1 MTVDLRPWRRLLPVW
16 LPAVGLCVIAAAAYV
31 WQSSESGGRAA
42 GVRAEIG
49 EFETEIARLERL
61 LAQVEGERATVASV
75 NETFDLLYGQ
85 VFRSLDDRLT
95 NILREVGLATRSAGL
110 LPGAY
115 KYDAEDEQKTGYV
128 RFSIQ
133 FSVTGEYAQI
143 RKLIAA
149 VQSSPEFLVVEQ
161 IAFTGDEAAATQE
174 LTVAVRVATY
184 LSEASR
190 ETLDR
195 LTGGIRGAAGAGDAE
210 APTGDAG
217 QAPSDAG
224 GQVTGDAAAQV
235 SGDGEEQM
243 TGDGDGQVIGGGD
256 AEAEG

>member
-1 MTVDLRPWRRLLPVW
+1 VTFDLRPWRRLLPIW
-16 LPAVGLCVIAAAAYV
+16 LPAVGLCVVAAALYL

-42 GVRAEIG
+42 GLRSQIEELEAEK
-49 EFETEIARLERL
+49 ARLEAL
-61 LAQVEGERATVASV
+61 LAQVEGERAAVAAV
-75 NETFDLLYGQ
+75 NESFDLLYGQ
-85 VFRSLDDRLT
+85 VFRGLDDRLT
-95 NILREVGLATRSAGL
+95 DILREVGLATRSAGL
-110 LPGAY
+110 LPGSY
-115 KYDAEDEQKTGYV
+115 KYDAEEDKKTGYV

-210 APTGDAG
+210 APTGDDGEVSA
-217 QAPSDAG
+217 DAG
-224 GQVTGDAAAQV
+224 GQIAGEADAPA
-235 SGDGEEQM
+235 

>member
-1 MTVDLRPWRRLLPVW
+1 MTVDLRPWRRLLPIW
-16 LPAVGLCVIAAAAYV
+16 LPAVGLCVVAAALYL

-42 GVRAEIG
+42 GLRSQIEELEAEK
-49 EFETEIARLERL
+49 ARLEAL
-61 LAQVEGERATVASV
+61 LAQVEGERAAVAAV
-75 NETFDLLYGQ
+75 NESFDLLYGQ
-85 VFRSLDDRLT
+85 VFRGLDDRLT
-95 NILREVGLATRSAGL
+95 DILREVGLATRSAGL
-110 LPGAY
+110 LPGSY
-115 KYDAEDEQKTGYV
+115 KYDAEEDKKTGYV

-210 APTGDAG
+210 APTGDDGEVSA
-217 QAPSDAG
+217 DAG
-224 GQVTGDAAAQV
+224 GQIAGEADAPA
-235 SGDGEEQM
+235 

>member
-16 LPAVGLCVIAAAAYV
+16 LPAVGLCVVAAAAYV

-95 NILREVGLATRSAGL
+95 SILREVGLATRSAGL
-110 LPGAY
+110 LPGAN

-133 FSVTGEYAQI
+133 FSVTGEYAQM

-149 VQSSPEFLVVEQ
+149 IQSSPEFLVVEG
-161 IAFTGDEAAATQE
+161 IAFSGDEQAATQE
-174 LTVAVRVATY
+174 LMIAVRVATY

-195 LTGGIRGAAGAGDAE
+195 LTGGIRQAARAGEAQVTPDGDVQLTPDGDA
-210 APTGDAG
+210 
-217 QAPSDAG
+217 
-224 GQVTGDAAAQV
+224 QVTGD
-235 SGDGEEQM
+235 
-243 TGDGDGQVIGGGD
+243 GD

>member
-1 MTVDLRPWRRLLPVW
+1 VTFDLRPWRRLLPIW
-16 LPAVGLCVIAAAAYV
+16 LPAVGLCVVAAALYL

-42 GVRAEIG
+42 GLRSQIE
-49 EFETEIARLERL
+49 EFEAEKARLEAL
-61 LAQVEGERATVASV
+61 LAQVEGERAAVAAV
-75 NETFDLLYGQ
+75 NESFDLLYGQ
-85 VFRSLDDRLT
+85 VFRGLDDRLT
-95 NILREVGLATRSAGL
+95 DILREIGLATRSAGL
-110 LPGAY
+110 LPGSY
-115 KYDAEDEQKTGYV
+115 KYEAEEDKKTGYV

-217 QAPSDAG
+217 EVSADAG
-224 GQVTGDAAAQV
+224 GQIAGEADAPA
-235 SGDGEEQM
+235 

>member
-1 MTVDLRPWRRLLPVW
+1 VTVDLRPWRRLLPVW

-42 GVRAEIG
+42 GVRAEIE

-115 KYDAEDEQKTGYV
+115 KYNAEDEQKTGYV

-133 FSVTGEYAQI
+133 FSVTGEYAQM

-149 VQSSPEFLVVEQ
+149 IQSSPEFLVVEG
-161 IAFTGDEAAATQE
+161 IAFSGDEQAATQE
-174 LTVAVRVATY
+174 LMIAVRVATY

-195 LTGGIRGAAGAGDAE
+195 LTGGIRQAAREGDAQVT
-210 APTGDAG
+210 PDGDVQLTPDGDA
-217 QAPSDAG
+217 
-224 GQVTGDAAAQV
+224 QVTGD
-235 SGDGEEQM
+235 
-243 TGDGDGQVIGGGD
+243 GD

>member
-1 MTVDLRPWRRLLPVW
+1 VTVDLRPWRRLLPIW
-16 LPAVGLCVIAAAAYV
+16 LPAVGLCAVAATLYL

-42 GVRAEIG
+42 GLRSQIEELEAEK
-49 EFETEIARLERL
+49 ARLEGL
-61 LAQVEGERATVASV
+61 LAQVEGERATVAAV
-75 NETFDLLYGQ
+75 NESFDLLYGQ
-85 VFRSLDDRLT
+85 VFRGLDDRLT

-110 LPGAY
+110 LPGSY
-115 KYDAEDEQKTGYV
+115 KYDAEEDQKTGYV

-161 IAFTGDEAAATQE
+161 IAFTGDEAAATSE

-184 LSEASR
+184 LSEANR

-195 LTGGIRGAAGAGDAE
+195 LTGGIRGAAVAGDAE
-210 APTGDAG
+210 VPAGDAGEVPADAGVQVTGDADAPPTGDAG
-217 QAPSDAG
+217 A
-224 GQVTGDAAAQV
+224 QVTGDGDAQV
-235 SGDGEEQM
+235 
-243 TGDGDGQVIGGGD
+243 TGGGD

>member
-1 MTVDLRPWRRLLPVW
+1 MTVDLRPWRRLLPIW
-16 LPAVGLCVIAAAAYV
+16 LPAVGLCVVAAALYL

-42 GVRAEIG
+42 GLRSQIEELEAEN
-49 EFETEIARLERL
+49 ARLEGL
-61 LAQVEGERATVASV
+61 LAQVEGERAAVAAV
-75 NETFDLLYGQ
+75 NESFDLLYGQ
-85 VFRSLDDRLT
+85 VFRGLDDRLT
-95 NILREVGLATRSAGL
+95 NILREVGLATRSASL
-110 LPGAY
+110 LPGSY
-115 KYDAEDEQKTGYV
+115 KYEAEEDQKTGYV

-184 LSEASR
+184 LSEANR

-210 APTGDAG
+210 PPTGDAG
-217 QAPSDAG
+217 QVPADAG
-224 GQVTGDAAAQV
+224 GQVTGEAAAQV
-235 SGDGEEQM
+235 SGDGEEQV

>member
-1 MTVDLRPWRRLLPVW
+1 MTVDLRPWRRLLPIW
-16 LPAVGLCVIAAAAYV
+16 LPAVGLCVVAAALYL

-42 GVRAEIG
+42 GLRSQIE
-49 EFETEIARLERL
+49 EFEAEKARLEAL
-61 LAQVEGERATVASV
+61 LAQVEGERAAVAAV
-75 NETFDLLYGQ
+75 NESFDLLYGQ
-85 VFRSLDDRLT
+85 VFRGLDDRLT
-95 NILREVGLATRSAGL
+95 DILREIGLATRSAGL
-110 LPGAY
+110 LPGSY
-115 KYDAEDEQKTGYV
+115 KYEAEEDKKTGYV

-210 APTGDAG
+210 APTGAAG
-217 QAPSDAG
+217 QVPADAG
-224 GQVTGDAAAQV
+224 GQITGDADAPA
-235 SGDGEEQM
+235 
-243 TGDGDGQVIGGGD
+243 TGDGDGQMIGGGD
-256 AEAEG
+256 AEAAG